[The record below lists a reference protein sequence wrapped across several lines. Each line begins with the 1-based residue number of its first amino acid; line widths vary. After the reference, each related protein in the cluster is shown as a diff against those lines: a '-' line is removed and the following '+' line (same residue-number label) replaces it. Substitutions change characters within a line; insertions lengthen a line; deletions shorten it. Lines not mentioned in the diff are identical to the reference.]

1 MSYQNLINTG
11 VLELFLIAFV
21 FCLGLVLYFLFRL
34 LNRKFLLSKGIKAGV
49 FLSKI
54 ISPLAF
60 LIAVLCVRQAGLVR
74 GLQLSPGFQKY
85 IDAAVYFFLF
95 FFLIRLMDAF
105 LVTTYER
112 REKIF
117 PLPRILHRFLL
128 LVIYL
133 VFLFV
138 VLKGV
143 AGVDITPLLATSAI
157 LTMILGLALQ
167 ELLGNII
174 SGISIH
180 ITKAFC
186 KGDWIKS
193 GDKEGLVIDTNWRE
207 TRIKDLYSNIV
218 VIPNHSISSDILINY
233 SCPDKRT
240 ALNIPVKVSYEAP
253 PESVMEALREAAL
266 DMPEV
271 SRMPPPEAYILSY
284 EDFGISYV
292 LKFWITDFSKKYHV
306 LGKAGRLIWYKFR
319 RRGIEIPLPLSDKVQ
334 NIFEYI
340 SRTKT
345 GELHEQKEEMIK
357 YQSLLSSSF
366 LRYQKGE
373 AAGRLIVSDE
383 EVRKLA
389 SAAVKQLYSS
399 GETLFKQGEKGESCF
414 LVISGKIKGV
424 VSYEE
429 RGKKYASE
437 FFVNPG
443 GIFGEMS
450 LYTGMPRTATGI
462 IEEETQLLEI
472 GARDFA
478 LLLSRNPELADITAG
493 IVSNRN
499 KENIEFLKK
508 VKELSEKDIR
518 DSCDKMSL
526 LERMKKFLSSLTSKK

>member
-11 VLELFLIAFV
+11 VLELFLVVFV
-21 FCLGLVLYFLFRL
+21 FCLGLVLSFLFGV
-34 LNRKFLLSKGIKAGV
+34 LNRKYLLSKGRKSGV

-54 ISPLAF
+54 ISPLTF
-60 LIAVLCVRQAGLVR
+60 LIVVLCVRQAGLVQ

-85 IDAAVYFFLF
+85 VDAAAYFFLF
-95 FFLIRLMDAF
+95 FFLVRLLDAF
-105 LVTTYER
+105 LVTNYER
-112 REKIF
+112 RGKII

-186 KGDWIKS
+186 KGDWIKC

-240 ALNIPVKVSYEAP
+240 ALKIPVKVSYEAP
-253 PESVMEALREAAL
+253 PESVMEALKEAAL

-271 SRMPPPEAYILSY
+271 SRMPPPEAYILGY

-319 RRGIEIPLPLSDKVQ
+319 RRRIEIPLPLSDKVR
-334 NIFEYI
+334 NVFEYL

-345 GELHEQKEEMIK
+345 GEPPEQEEEVLK

-373 AAGRLIVSDE
+373 QEGKLIVSDE
-383 EVRKLA
+383 EIRKLA
-389 SAAVKQLYSS
+389 SSAQRQLYSS
-399 GETLFKQGEKGESCF
+399 GETLFEQGDKGESCF
-414 LVISGKIKGV
+414 LVISGKIKGIV
-424 VSYEE
+424 TYEE
-429 RGKKYASE
+429 KGKKYTSE
-437 FFVNPG
+437 FTVNPG

-450 LYTGMPRTATGI
+450 LYTGMPRTAKGI
-462 IEEETQLLEI
+462 IEGETQLLEI

-478 LLLSRNPELADITAG
+478 LLLSRNPALAEITAG
-493 IVSNRN
+493 IVSERN
-499 KENIEFLKK
+499 KENIGFLKK
-508 VKELSEKDIR
+508 IKELSEKDIR
-518 DSCDKMSL
+518 DSCDKISL
-526 LERMKKFLSSLTSKK
+526 LERMKKFLSFLTVKK

>member
-60 LIAVLCVRQAGLVR
+60 LIAVLCVSQAGLVR

-253 PESVMEALREAAL
+253 PESVMKALREAAL

>member
-11 VLELFLIAFV
+11 VLELFLVVFV
-21 FCLGLVLYFLFRL
+21 FCLGLVLSFLFGV
-34 LNRKFLLSKGIKAGV
+34 LNRKYLLSKGRKSGV

-60 LIAVLCVRQAGLVR
+60 LIVVLCVRQAGLVQ

-85 IDAAVYFFLF
+85 VDAAAYFFLF
-95 FFLIRLMDAF
+95 FFLVRLLDAF
-105 LVTTYER
+105 LVTNYESR
-112 REKIF
+112 GKIF

-186 KGDWIKS
+186 KGDWIKC

-240 ALNIPVKVSYEAP
+240 ALKIPVKVSYEAP
-253 PESVMEALREAAL
+253 PESVMEALKEAAL

-319 RRGIEIPLPLSDKVQ
+319 RRRIEIPLPLSDKVR
-334 NIFEYI
+334 NVFEYL

-345 GELHEQKEEMIK
+345 GEPPEQEEEALK

-366 LRYQKGE
+366 LRFQKGE
-373 AAGRLIVSDE
+373 QEGKLIVSDE
-383 EVRKLA
+383 EIRKLA
-389 SAAVKQLYSS
+389 SSAQRQLYSS
-399 GETLFKQGEKGESCF
+399 GETLFEQGDKGESCF
-414 LVISGKIKGV
+414 LVISGKIKGIV
-424 VSYEE
+424 TYEE
-429 RGKKYASE
+429 KGRKYTSE
-437 FFVNPG
+437 FTVNPG

-450 LYTGMPRTATGI
+450 LYTGMPRTAKGI
-462 IEEETQLLEI
+462 IEGETQLLEI

-478 LLLSRNPELADITAG
+478 LLLSRNPALAEITAG
-493 IVSNRN
+493 IVSERN
-499 KENIEFLKK
+499 KENIGFLKK
-508 VKELSEKDIR
+508 IKELSEKDIR
-518 DSCDKMSL
+518 DSCDKISL
-526 LERMKKFLSSLTSKK
+526 LERMKKFLSFLTVKK

>member
-1 MSYQNLINTG
+1 MSYKNLINTE
-11 VLELFLIAFV
+11 VLELFLVVLA
-21 FCLGLVLYFLFRL
+21 FCLGLVLYFLFRY
-34 LNRKFLLSKGIKAGV
+34 LNKKYLISKAKRSGI

-54 ISPLAF
+54 LSPLAF
-60 LIAVLCVRQAGLVR
+60 LISVLFVRQADLVQ

-85 IDAAVYFFLF
+85 VDAAAYFFLF
-95 FFLIRLMDAF
+95 FFLVRLLDAF
-105 LVTTYER
+105 LVTNYER

-128 LVIYL
+128 FLIYL

-180 ITKAFC
+180 ITKAFSR
-186 KGDWIKS
+186 GDWIKS
-193 GDKEGLVIDTNWRE
+193 GDNEGLVIDTNWRE
-207 TRIKDLYSNIV
+207 TKIKDLYSNIV
-218 VIPNHSISSDILINY
+218 VIPNHSISTNILINY

-240 ALNIPVKVSYEAP
+240 ALNIPVKVSYESP

-266 DMPEV
+266 DVPEV
-271 SRMPPPEAYILSY
+271 SRMPPPEAYILNY
-284 EDFGISYV
+284 EDFGISYI
-292 LKFWITDFSKKYHV
+292 LKFWITDFSKKYYV

-319 RRGIEIPLPLSDKVQ
+319 RKGIEIPLPLSNKVQ
-334 NIFEYI
+334 HVFEYL
-340 SRTKT
+340 SRAKT
-345 GELHEQKEEMIK
+345 GELPEQKEEMIK

-366 LRYQKGE
+366 LRYRKGE
-373 AAGRLIVSDE
+373 QEGKLIVSDE
-383 EVRKLA
+383 EIRKLA
-389 SAAVKQLYSS
+389 SSAQRQLYSS
-399 GETLFKQGEKGESCF
+399 GETLFKQGDKGESCF
-414 LVISGKIKGV
+414 IVISGKIKGIV
-424 VSYEE
+424 TYEE
-429 RGKKYASE
+429 KGKKHTSE
-437 FFVNPG
+437 FYINPG

-462 IEEETQLLEI
+462 IEGETQLLEI

-478 LLLSRNPELADITAG
+478 LLLSRNPELAEITAG
-493 IVSNRN
+493 IVSDRN
-499 KENIEFLKK
+499 KENRGFLKK
-508 VKELSEKDIR
+508 IKELSEKDIR

-526 LERMKKFLSSLTSKK
+526 LERMKKFLSFLTLKK